1 MRSRFPNAGWMGLAL
16 AAETGVAAIALAV
29 FGANEHGT
37 IIALQLTGRLSF
49 LLFLPAYAGGAM
61 ATLFVRLQPLR
72 QHGREFGLA
81 FASAHLVHLGLV
93 VWLCWIGAAP
103 GIRAF
108 IVFGVAAFWTYLL
121 ALLSFSEPQRAL
133 GPRGWWFVRLV
144 GMNYIF
150 FAFARDLLKLPG
162 SSGGGVR
169 YIAAYLPFAALA
181 IGAAIAY
188 VMSFLL
194 RSRPASMGA
203 QIWRWRRPAEG
214 RGINPPLPQK

>member
-1 MRSRFPNAGWMGLAL
+1 MRSRFPVAGWMGLAL

-49 LLFLPAYAGGAM
+49 LLFLPAYAGRAL
-61 ATLFVRLQPLR
+61 AALFVRLQSLG

-93 VWLCWIGAAP
+93 GWLCWIGAAP
-103 GIRAF
+103 GTGVF
-108 IVFGVAAFWTYLL
+108 IVFGIAAFWTYLL
-121 ALLSFSEPQRAL
+121 ALLSFDGPQRAL
-133 GPRGWWFVRLV
+133 GLRGWWLVRLV

-150 FAFARDLLKLPG
+150 CAFARDLLKLPG

-169 YIAAYLPFAALA
+169 YIAEYLPFAALA
-181 IGAAIAY
+181 IGAAVAY
-188 VMSFLL
+188 LMSFLT
-194 RSRPASMGA
+194 RFRTVSIGS
-203 QIWRWRRPAEG
+203 
-214 RGINPPLPQK
+214 